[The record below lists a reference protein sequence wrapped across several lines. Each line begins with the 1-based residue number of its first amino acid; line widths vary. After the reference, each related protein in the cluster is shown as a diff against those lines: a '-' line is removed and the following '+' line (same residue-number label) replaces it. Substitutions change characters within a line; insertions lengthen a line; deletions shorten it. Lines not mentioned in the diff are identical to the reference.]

1 MMPRMRRSFLC
12 ISTLV
17 AVAIAAPLAY
27 AQSTRETGGATP
39 APKAPGPGTTMPVK
53 PVPAPS
59 PTTPPAPSA
68 APALQLPSAPN
79 VDDPMLAPV
88 PRPKT
93 EIATWEEALQYLRSR
108 STDLQIAVQEV
119 FRAEAQTRVALAAVL
134 PTITGTG
141 AVTHNI
147 ITNDVPN
154 LIRGADGSTSTKVIT
169 TPYPNYL
176 TGQLSLSQS
185 VINLRS
191 WYAIG
196 TADYNIGVTKLTV
209 EDTKRVIALKA
220 ANAIVGVVTAERVAE
235 LNRAGLL
242 NSLQRL
248 DLADRKTQLGN
259 GTGLDVVRAK
269 QDVEVARATLVDGD
283 ESLRQAREALG
294 IALGLPEQ
302 VGVPPSVDING
313 LESSARASCRQT
325 SKVDDRADIAALR
338 GQIDLAHRARN
349 DVKLGFLPQ
358 VDLRSGLSTTTVDTG
373 SSPTTTWN
381 VQGVLTVP
389 IWDGGARYGNLRD
402 TEAQE
407 LEAVQKLEAARR
419 QAIIDNLQAQ
429 RGVTVAESRR
439 TVAQRARDLAAEN
452 DRLTRASYLE
462 GRGTS
467 LELITAAQALRAA
480 EIQLALQDFGL
491 VKARILAVL
500 TLSVCPW

>member
-12 ISTLV
+12 ISTLIGI
-17 AVAIAAPLAY
+17 AVAAPLAL
-27 AQSTRETGGATP
+27 AQERSP
-39 APKAPGPGTTMPVK
+39 APPKTTAGPSPTMPVK

-59 PTTPPAPSA
+59 PTTPPAPPA
-68 APALQLPSAPN
+68 APALQLPNAPN

-93 EIATWEEALQYLRSR
+93 EIGTWEEALQYLRSR
-108 STDLQIAVQEV
+108 STDLQTAVQEV
-119 FRAEAQTRVALAAVL
+119 FRAEAQTRVAIAAVL
-134 PTITGTG
+134 PTITGVG
-141 AVTHNI
+141 AYTHNI
-147 ITNDVPN
+147 ITNDVPT
-154 LIRGADGSTSTKVIT
+154 LVRGPDGTAVPKVIT
-169 TPYPNYL
+169 TPYPDYI

-196 TADYNIGVTKLTV
+196 TSDKNIGVAKLSV

-220 ANAIVGVVTAERVAE
+220 ANAIVGVVTSERVAE

-242 NSLQRL
+242 NALQRQN
-248 DLADRKTQLGN
+248 LADRKTQLGN

-269 QDVEVARATLVDGD
+269 QDVETARATLVDGD

-302 VGVPPSVDING
+302 VGVPPSVDLNG
-313 LESSARASCRQT
+313 LEASARASCKQT
-325 SKVDDRADIAALR
+325 DKVDNRADIAALR
-338 GQIDLAHRARN
+338 GQIEIAHRGRN

-358 VDLRSGLSTTTVDTG
+358 VDLRSGVSTTTVDTG
-373 SSPTTTWN
+373 SSPNTTWN

-407 LEAVQKLEAARR
+407 LEAIQKLEAARR
-419 QAIIDNLQAQ
+419 QAVIDNLQAQ
-429 RGVTVAESRR
+429 RGVTVAETKRA
-439 TVAQRARDLAAEN
+439 VAQRARDLAAEN

>member
-1 MMPRMRRSFLC
+1 MMPRMRRSLLC

-17 AVAIAAPLAY
+17 CAAVVAPVAIA
-27 AQSTRETGGATP
+27 QTQP
-39 APKAPGPGTTMPVK
+39 AGPPQTQAGPSPTMPVK

-59 PTTPPAPSA
+59 PTTAPAPAA
-68 APALQLPSAPN
+68 APALQLPSAPT

-93 EIATWEEALQYLRSR
+93 EIASWEEALQHLRAR
-108 STDLQIAVQEV
+108 STDLQIAVQDV
-119 FRAEAQTRVALAAVL
+119 FRAEAQWRTALAGYL

-141 AVTHNI
+141 ALTKNL
-147 ITNDVPN
+147 ITRDVPTLVRDAAGN
-154 LIRGADGSTSTKVIT
+154 AVPKTIT
-169 TPYPNYL
+169 TPFPEFL
-176 TGQLSLSQS
+176 TGQLSLQQT
-185 VINLRS
+185 VINPRS

-196 TADYNIGVTKLTV
+196 TADRNIGVAKLTV

-242 NSLQRL
+242 NALQRL
-248 DLADRKTQLGN
+248 DLASRKTQLGN

-269 QDVEVARATLVDGD
+269 QDVETSRATLVDGD

-302 VGVPPSVDING
+302 IGVPPSIDLNG
-313 LESSARASCRQT
+313 LEASARASCKQT

-338 GQIDLAHRARN
+338 GRVDLAHRGRN
-349 DVKLGFLPQ
+349 DAKLQFLPQ
-358 VDLRSGLSTTTVDTG
+358 LDVRSGVSTTTVDTG
-373 SSPTTTWN
+373 SQPNTTWN

-389 IWDGGARYGNLRD
+389 IWDGGARYGALRD
-402 TEAQE
+402 NEAQE
-407 LEAVQKLEAARR
+407 LQAIQQLEAARR

-429 RGVTVAESRR
+429 RGVTVAETRR
-439 TVAQRARDLAAEN
+439 EVAQKARDLSAEN
-452 DRLTRASYLE
+452 DRLTRTSYLE

-480 EIQLALQDFGL
+480 EIQLALRDFEL
-491 VKARILAVL
+491 VKARVLAVL